1 MTDTARPRAASIRA
15 RLRFD
20 CFLFFLQVTLVDVRS
35 GEEIERVI
43 LPLDSFHVGHY
54 HIQRTGKVNCS
65 REVNINCGNRW
76 ALFDTYAHLPLSLT
90 QSITHSACICIS
102 VFYCSQES
110 RVGVYCEFE
119 FGTTRKNG
127 SCDPKDARL
136 VFTIRFDFIP
146 MIHTVS
152 RL

>member
-76 ALFDTYAHLPLSLT
+76 ALFDTYAHLPLLLTHSLNQSINHSLT
-90 QSITHSACICIS
+90 LRAFLSLRFTAHRNHALESTAS
-102 VFYCSQES
+102 SSLALPAKMAVATRRMHGLCSLS
-110 RVGVYCEFE
+110 
-119 FGTTRKNG
+119 G
-127 SCDPKDARL
+127 STSFL
-136 VFTIRFDFIP
+136 
-146 MIHTVS
+146 
-152 RL
+152 